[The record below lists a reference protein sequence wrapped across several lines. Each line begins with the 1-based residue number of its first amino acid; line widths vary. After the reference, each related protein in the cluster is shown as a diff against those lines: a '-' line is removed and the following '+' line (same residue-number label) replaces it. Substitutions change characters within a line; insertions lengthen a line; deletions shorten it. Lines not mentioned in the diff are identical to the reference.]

1 MTSISFCITTGG
13 TNDAAVQEVIDSVTA
28 LNIPTYEIIVVGG
41 ETTTLALSDIVHH
54 VPFDENSKVHLT
66 IYGHP
71 GRWTT
76 RKKNLGVQAA
86 QHEVVVIMH
95 DYVKFHADWYEE
107 FEKFGT
113 HWDVCVHQCLNYIG
127 ARSDGW
133 RIDRYPGLPWAC
145 MVPYDMYDLAPYMA
159 IQGNYAVVK
168 REHFLKYPFDE
179 DRLWGQAEE
188 MEWSR
193 RIVPNS
199 YIRCNPNCIV
209 QYTRPREWDQRH
221 ATDDI
226 AQMNAHQHVFDVLR
240 SCRIENHKLAGE

>member
-1 MTSISFCITTGG
+1 MTDISFCITTSG
-13 TNDAAVQEVIDSVTA
+13 TNDQGVQEVIDSIVA
-28 LNIPTYEIIVVGG
+28 LKIPTYEIIIVGG
-41 ETTTLALSDIVHH
+41 ATTTIELNNHIKH
-54 VPFDENSKVHLT
+54 VPFDENAKAHIT

-76 RKKNLGVQAA
+76 RKKNLGVENSQY
-86 QHEVVVIMH
+86 EVCVIMH
-95 DYVKFHADWYEE
+95 DYIKFYPNWYAE
-107 FEKFGT
+107 FEKYGT

-133 RIDRYPGLPWAC
+133 RVHFFPGLPFAC
-145 MVPYDMYDLAPYMA
+145 MVPYDVHELVPFMA

-179 DRLWGQAEE
+179 NRLWGQEEE

-193 RIVPNS
+193 RLVPNS
-199 YIRCNPNCIV
+199 YVRCNPNCIV

-221 ATDDI
+221 ATDDV
-226 AQMNAHQHVFDVLR
+226 AQMNAHMNVFDALR
-240 SCRIENHKLAGE
+240 AYRISNIRLNGE